1 MTRNLTML
9 DICMGLS
16 RKEVIIMVKV
26 SDGSWFGTAR
36 LAATVVRGS

>member
-1 MTRNLTML
+1 MA
-9 DICMGLS
+9 LS

-26 SDGSWFGTAR
+26 PDGIRFGRAR